1 MVLLGHW
8 RSGRLMGLK
17 ALYLVEGSASLVVD
31 MSITLYTLLSV
42 ADSHRHGCDIG
53 ALARS
58 IREGLVVSDSQT
70 DAQKGNIWHGVYEFV
85 SMTGQMQA
93 RRVREFVV

>member
-17 ALYLVEGSASLVVD
+17 ALYLVEGSASLVVIV
-31 MSITLYTLLSV
+31 SITLNTLVSF
-42 ADSHRHGCDIG
+42 ADSHRHDCDIG

-58 IREGLVVSDSQT
+58 VRERLDVVGGQT
-70 DAQKGNIWHGVYEFV
+70 DGWREVDSTGYMSFV
-85 SMTGQMQA
+85 NDWK
-93 RRVREFVV
+93 V